1 MENDTNDFK
10 ESPKKSTTYFWI
22 NGILKVGFF
31 QSAAEEQEGTAAYA
45 GFVAKRN
52 ASGDEDDVKAA
63 KKRCCCFVF
72 IALSFFV
79 FQNDSVD
86 DDNPSEQSM

>member
-1 MENDTNDFK
+1 MKSFQRI
-10 ESPKKSTTYFWI
+10 PKIKKYYLWI